1 MPSHHSSDDYEPKLH
16 PAKIAPIEQEE
27 VKPVAKEARQVE
39 EEYWEQYFRLSILAV
54 KMTL

>member
-1 MPSHHSSDDYEPKLH
+1 MPSHHSSDDYEPKLR